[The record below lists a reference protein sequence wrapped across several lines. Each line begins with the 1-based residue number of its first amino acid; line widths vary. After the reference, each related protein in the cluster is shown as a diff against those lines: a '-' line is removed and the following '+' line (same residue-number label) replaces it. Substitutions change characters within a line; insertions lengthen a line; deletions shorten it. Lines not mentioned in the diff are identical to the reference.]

1 MYEVKPYPDI
11 DSALLKSLID
21 DIEKSGDNK
30 NYNDFR
36 KYTSKLEE
44 HGLEMNEKF
53 KRQSIRKLEE
63 HMYELR
69 PKNFRILFTFKDETF
84 YLLNGFF
91 KKTDETPSQEK
102 DIARKHIKIIHK
114 LK

>member
-11 DSALLKSLID
+11 DSALIKSLMV
-21 DIEKSGDNK
+21 DIEESGDNR
-30 NYNDFR
+30 NYNDFIR
-36 KYTSKLEE
+36 YTTKLEE
-44 HGLEMNEKF
+44 HGLDMNEKF

-69 PKNFRILFTFKDETF
+69 PKNFRILFTYKDWIF

-91 KKTDETPSQEK
+91 KKTDETPTQQK

-114 LK
+114 L